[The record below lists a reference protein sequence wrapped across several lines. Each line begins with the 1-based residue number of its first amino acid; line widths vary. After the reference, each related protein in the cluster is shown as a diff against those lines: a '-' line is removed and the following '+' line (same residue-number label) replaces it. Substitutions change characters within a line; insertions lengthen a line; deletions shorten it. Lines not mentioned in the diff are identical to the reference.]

1 MIRKYEWVCFEDG
14 LDEDACD
21 KIIRLAE
28 DKLEKVSDEEE
39 THDRPLE
46 NLEDPKKTDIVWT
59 DEQWIYDAVWPS
71 MAQANKEAGWK
82 YEINSAETFQI
93 ARYKK
98 GMFYD
103 WHADGKGDH
112 FSAYDT
118 PTNKLTHGRTRKLTM
133 GLLLNDDFE
142 GGEFQIVKYD
152 HLKPLMRE
160 TWVDRVPDNHI
171 STVDLKKGSIVM
183 FPSDMYHRVKPV
195 TKGIRYTITLWFLGP
210 PYV

>member
-1 MIRKYEWVCFEDG
+1 MIRKYEWVAFNDG
-14 LDEDACD
+14 LDKDACD

-28 DKLEKVSDEEE
+28 DKLAPADEE

-82 YEINSAETFQI
+82 YEISSAETFQI

-112 FSAYDT
+112 FSVYDT
-118 PTNKLTHGRTRKLTM
+118 PTNKLTHGRTRKLSM
-133 GLLLNDDFE
+133 SAILNDDYE

-152 HLKPLMRE
+152 YLKPLMRE
-160 TWVDRVPDNHI
+160 TWVDHLPENHI
-171 STVDLKKGSIVM
+171 STVEVEKGTIII

-195 TKGIRYTITLWFLGP
+195 TKGIRYTLTLWFLGP